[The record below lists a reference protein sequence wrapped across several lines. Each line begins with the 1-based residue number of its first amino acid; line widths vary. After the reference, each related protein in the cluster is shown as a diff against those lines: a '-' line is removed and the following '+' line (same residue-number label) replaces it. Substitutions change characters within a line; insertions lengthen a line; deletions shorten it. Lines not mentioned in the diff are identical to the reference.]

1 MAMNRQ
7 QRRIMAKRSRMYR
20 EVADEYEK
28 EVSAYK
34 DRIDSTVIEQFF
46 VAAGMA
52 LHNLYGWKANGIGRF
67 WREMDRII
75 CDYQNDEDNFY
86 NKIRYFIDAVK
97 TGGKAPVPS
106 SQILYNQAIIDG
118 IARSAKLGRE
128 VEINIP
134 EI

>member
-7 QRRIMAKRSRMYR
+7 QRRIMAKRNRMYR

-86 NKIRYFIDAVK
+86 KVRQELK
-97 TGGKAPVPS
+97 EKA
-106 SQILYNQAIIDG
+106 N
-118 IARSAKLGRE
+118 
-128 VEINIP
+128 VEINWTK
-134 EI
+134 EAAR

>member
-7 QRRIMAKRSRMYR
+7 QRRIMAKHSRMYR

-67 WREMDRII
+67 WKEMDRII
-75 CDYQNDEDNFY
+75 CDYQNDEGNFY
-86 NKIRYFIDAVK
+86 KVRNELKE
-97 TGGKAPVPS
+97 KA
-106 SQILYNQAIIDG
+106 N
-118 IARSAKLGRE
+118 
-128 VEINIP
+128 VEINWTK
-134 EI
+134 EAAG

>member
-67 WREMDRII
+67 WKEMDSRSIFPRITKSI
-75 CDYQNDEDNFY
+75 W
-86 NKIRYFIDAVK
+86 K
-97 TGGKAPVPS
+97 TE
-106 SQILYNQAIIDG
+106 
-118 IARSAKLGRE
+118 AREIWGR
-128 VEINIP
+128 P
-134 EI
+134 